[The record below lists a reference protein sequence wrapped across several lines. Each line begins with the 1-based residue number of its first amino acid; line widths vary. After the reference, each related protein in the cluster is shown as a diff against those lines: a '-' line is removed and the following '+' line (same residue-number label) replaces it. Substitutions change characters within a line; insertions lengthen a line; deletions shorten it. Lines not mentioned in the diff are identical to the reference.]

1 MYIIGKFTATPYGIP
16 SNMVGIFSPEIWPQG
31 GLHGSQGFS
40 GNWVYTYRWRGAGTG
55 IPLGVPWFFTC
66 QVFGLP

>member
-1 MYIIGKFTATPYGIP
+1 
-16 SNMVGIFSPEIWPQG
+16 MVGIFSPEIWPQG

-40 GNWVYTYRWRGAGTG
+40 GNWVYTYSGSGGGTG
-55 IPLGVPWFFTC
+55 VPLGIPRFFTC